1 MMDSAKHASDGPD
14 RTLRDA
20 RLLAIRIWSV
30 VGVFIVGFMLLN
42 VFDVLAPVI
51 EFIAVGSLIA
61 FVESPIVN
69 FLEHKGVP
77 RTVGSLVGPVCVVAV
92 VVCVVLVIAPALA
105 EQAMEILVR
114 MPAQLRGLGDWVSQL
129 VRDLQSLSKS
139 SWGSQLVSNL
149 QTLENAAT
157 SYVTTLAGDIG
168 KGMFPL
174 LSDFASQIFIL
185 FLSLV
190 LGYWLAC
197 DYPRIHKEIG
207 TIVGGER
214 EVTYRFMVAIMSR
227 SVGGYMRGMVIT
239 SFVNGALAGV
249 GFALAGHPYA
259 ALMGVL
265 TGLLHLIPVVGPWIS
280 AAIAVVL
287 ALFSSPMTALWTL
300 IIAVVA
306 QNVTDNVVS
315 PKVMQSA
322 VQVHPAMSLAAIV
335 VGSALMGALG
345 MVIAIPLCAALKGLF
360 VFYFERRTKRPLVS
374 YDGAIF
380 KGTPFRDDDGRPVPA
395 FDALGDDSFAE
406 TSEILDDDAVPEA
419 TVVPKPD
426 LDNPWVK
433 LTGLQPGSTGMFRN
447 PFSGDEREKGPDGG
461 RPGGKGGRDGS

>member
-77 RTVGSLVGPVCVVAV
+77 RTVGSLVGLVCVVAG

-265 TGLLHLIPVVGPWIS
+265 TGLMHLIPVLGSWIS
-280 AAIAVVL
+280 AFAATLL
-287 ALFSSPMTALWTL
+287 ALFYSPVLAFWT
-300 IIAVVA
+300 IIVCMVA

-315 PKVMQSA
+315 PKVMQSS
-322 VQVHPAMSLAAIV
+322 VQIHPAMNLAALV
-335 VGSALMGALG
+335 VGSTLMGAIG
-345 MVIAIPLCAALKGLF
+345 MVVAIPLCAALKGLF
-360 VFYFERRTKRPLVS
+360 VFYFEKSTGRALVS

-380 KGTPFRDDDGRPVPA
+380 QGTPYRDEHGNPVPA
-395 FDALGDDSFAE
+395 FDALGDDTFVQE
-406 TSEILDDDAVPEA
+406 SELIPKDVAPTGSAVPR
-419 TVVPKPD
+419 PD
-426 LDNPWVK
+426 LENPWSK
-433 LTGLQPGSTGMFRN
+433 LQFLHRN
-447 PFSGDEREKGPDGG
+447 SEADAKGEQKPADTAPDD
-461 RPGGKGGRDGS
+461 KTSRD